1 MNPASPSEKPRWLG
15 YVQLALIVVAIAVA
29 LYFAQAP
36 NRVERGPVSGAVQ
49 AMPVVSVVKPA
60 ATEHVIK
67 VNLTGSVRA
76 ERRAKV
82 RSEVV
87 GRVVWVSPDFTE
99 GGTIPAN
106 EPFLKIDRREFELE
120 VEAANMAVS
129 EAEAKV
135 GVERALPLDRAGRLP
150 SIAVAEAAL
159 GKARAALALAEL
171 RLART
176 EISLPFDARVVSTD
190 VEVGE
195 MVGPASTA
203 GRSSRLGVVY
213 RRGVL
218 KVRAPIE
225 PGDLSRLEPV
235 IGRSALVRT
244 NSGTYEAKVTGTSS
258 VVAAKTRLAALF
270 LEFSDDAPPESLPV
284 PGMFVRVEVVGPKR
298 GNVYVLPESAAREN
312 DTLWVVRNGVLTSL
326 EPGTVGRS
334 AEGWIVEAFDSGE
347 GVVVGALPAAEEGRQ
362 VEIASVPSSSSE

>member
-1 MNPASPSEKPRWLG
+1 MSQESMNPASPSEKPRWLG
-15 YVQLALIVVAIAVA
+15 YVQLALIVIAIAVA

-225 PGDLSRLEPV
+225 PGDLSRLEPA

-258 VVAAKTRLAALF
+258 VVAATLNPRRARSDSARPRL
-270 LEFSDDAPPESLPV
+270 LPL
-284 PGMFVRVEVVGPKR
+284 R
-298 GNVYVLPESAAREN
+298 AARARA
-312 DTLWVVRNGVLTSL
+312 TASTSSSIVTVVRMTAPSHHCIRLSI
-326 EPGTVGRS
+326 GTGAGDRRS
-334 AEGWIVEAFDSGE
+334 PHRPPRERVPCARYSRLRCGIRTAPDRRIVPER
-347 GVVVGALPAAEEGRQ
+347 P
-362 VEIASVPSSSSE
+362 

>member
-15 YVQLALIVVAIAVA
+15 YVQLALIVIAIAVA

-225 PGDLSRLEPV
+225 PGDLSRLKPV
-235 IGRSALVRT
+235 IGRSALSIPIR
-244 NSGTYEAKVTGTSS
+244 AH
-258 VVAAKTRLAALF
+258 TR
-270 LEFSDDAPPESLPV
+270 P
-284 PGMFVRVEVVGPKR
+284 R
-298 GNVYVLPESAAREN
+298 
-312 DTLWVVRNGVLTSL
+312 
-326 EPGTVGRS
+326 
-334 AEGWIVEAFDSGE
+334 
-347 GVVVGALPAAEEGRQ
+347 
-362 VEIASVPSSSSE
+362 